1 MEVRYEYFTT
11 LQYAMTILTKSTVSE
26 DILKVFQD
34 QKMVFNRLRLQ
45 PVKERKTR
53 LHKLRSWI
61 KANHE
66 AIRQAM
72 HADFRKPAAEVDTTE
87 ILPVL
92 DEIKQALENLD
103 HWTKPKKVDA
113 PLTMLGTRS
122 SIMYEPKGVCL
133 IISPWNYP
141 FNLSAGPLVSTLAAG
156 NTAIIKPSEL
166 TPHTSALIHKMCKEV
181 FTENEVGVLE
191 GGTQV
196 AQELL
201 KLPFDHIFFTGSP
214 SIGKVVMKAA
224 AENLTSVTLELGG
237 KSPTLVT
244 HSANIREAAQ
254 RIAVTKFI
262 NNGQTC
268 IAPDYI
274 LVHQRVAAQ
283 FIEQLKEQIPVLF
296 GGSDKNIS
304 DSPDYARIVS
314 EKHFARLSD
323 LLRDAE
329 SKGAKV
335 ETGGE
340 MDFSQRF
347 IHPVVLSNVSKQ
359 ARIME
364 EEIFGPILPILTY
377 TSFDEAIEYVNS
389 KPKPLALYIFGNE
402 RAEINRVKN
411 ETSSGSMCINDCAI
425 QFLHPNLPFG
435 GVNTSGIGKSH
446 GYAGFLAFSNEKP
459 ILRQRNGLTAF
470 RFFYPPYTPGVQR
483 MIDWVLKLF

>member
-1 MEVRYEYFTT
+1 
-11 LQYAMTILTKSTVSE
+11 MTIIDKNVVS
-26 DILKVFQD
+26 DSVLKVFQD
-34 QKMVFNRLRLQ
+34 KEIAFKKLKLQ
-45 PVKERKTR
+45 SVRERKAR
-53 LHKLRSWI
+53 LGKLRSWI
-61 KANHE
+61 KANRE

-72 HADFRKPAAEVDTTE
+72 HADFKKPAAEVDTTE

-103 HWTKPKKVDA
+103 QWTKPKKVDA

-122 SIMYEPKGVCL
+122 SILYEPKGVCL

-141 FNLSAGPLVSTLAAG
+141 FNLSAGPLVSALAAG
-156 NTAIIKPSEL
+156 NTIILKPSEM
-166 TPHTSALIHKMCKEV
+166 TPHTSALIKKMSQEV
-181 FTENEVGVLE
+181 FTDNEVTVME
-191 GGTQV
+191 GGTSV
-196 AQELL
+196 SQELL

-237 KSPTLVT
+237 KSPTIVT
-244 HSANIREAAQ
+244 QSANAREAAQ

-274 LVHQRVAAQ
+274 LAHQQVAGDL
-283 FIEQLKEQIPVLF
+283 IKHLKEKIPALF
-296 GGSDKNIS
+296 GGLDKNIAS
-304 DSPDYARIVS
+304 SPDYARIVN

-323 LLRDAE
+323 LLREAE

-340 MDFSQRF
+340 MDFSKRF
-347 IHPVVLSNVSKQ
+347 IHPVVLSNVSRQ
-359 ARIME
+359 SRVMQ

-377 TSFDEAIEYVNS
+377 SSLDEAIEYVNS
-389 KPKPLALYIFGNE
+389 KPKPLALYIFGTN
-402 RAEINRVKN
+402 RSEIERVKK
-411 ETSSGSMCINDCAI
+411 ETSSGSVCINDCAI

-459 ILRQRNGLTAF
+459 VLRQRSGLTAF
-470 RFFYPPYTPGVQR
+470 RFFYPPYTRGVQR

>member
-1 MEVRYEYFTT
+1 
-11 LQYAMTILTKSTVSE
+11 MTVLSKNAVSD

-34 QKMVFNRLRLQ
+34 KKTAFGKLRLQ
-45 PVKERKTR
+45 SIHERKVR
-53 LHKLRSWI
+53 LNKLRSWI
-61 KANHE
+61 KANRE
-66 AIRQAM
+66 SIREAM
-72 HADFRKPAAEVDTTE
+72 HADFRKPGAEVDTTE

-103 HWTKPKKVDA
+103 QWTKPKKVDA

-141 FNLSAGPLVSTLAAG
+141 FNLSAGPLVSALAAG
-156 NTAIIKPSEL
+156 NTVIIKPSEM
-166 TPHTSALIHKMCKEV
+166 TPHTSALINRMSKEV
-181 FTENEVGVLE
+181 FVNNEVTVIE
-191 GGTQV
+191 GGTQ
-196 AQELL
+196 ASQELL
-201 KLPFDHIFFTGSP
+201 ILPFDHIFFTGSP

-237 KSPTLVT
+237 KSPTLVMQ
-244 HSANIREAAQ
+244 SANAKQAAQ

-274 LVHQRVAAQ
+274 LAHEQVAADL
-283 FIEQLKEQIPVLF
+283 IKNLKEQIPALF
-296 GGSDKNIS
+296 GGMNKNIS
-304 DSPDYARIVS
+304 DSPDYARIVN

-323 LLRDAE
+323 LLREAE

-335 ETGGE
+335 ETGGA

-347 IHPVVLSNVSKQ
+347 IHPVVLSNVSRQ
-359 ARIME
+359 SRIME
-364 EEIFGPILPILTY
+364 EEIFGPILPIITY
-377 TSFDEAIEYVNS
+377 NSLDEAIEYVNS
-389 KPKPLALYIFGNE
+389 KPKPLALYIFGT
-402 RAEINRVKN
+402 NRSAISRIKN
-411 ETSSGSMCINDCAI
+411 ETSSGSVCINDCAI

-435 GVNTSGIGKSH
+435 GVNTSGIGKAH
-446 GYAGFLAFSNEKP
+446 GHYGFLAFSNEKP
-459 ILRQRNGLTAF
+459 VVRQRTGITAF
-470 RFFYPPYTPGVQR
+470 NLFYPPYTKGVQR

>member
-1 MEVRYEYFTT
+1 MEKK
-11 LQYAMTILTKSTVSE
+11 AVSD
-26 DILKVFQD
+26 DILKTFQD
-34 QKMVFNRLRLQ
+34 SKAAFQATRLQ
-45 PVKERKTR
+45 TIRERKSR
-53 LHKLRSWI
+53 LTALRSWV
-61 KANHE
+61 KANRE
-66 AIRQAM
+66 SIRQAM

-87 ILPVL
+87 VLPVL

-122 SIMYEPKGVCL
+122 VIMYEPKGVCL

-141 FNLSAGPLVSTLAAG
+141 FNLSAGPLVSALAAG
-156 NTAIIKPSEL
+156 NTVIIKPSEM
-166 TPHTSALIHKMCKEV
+166 TPITSALIKKMCAEV
-181 FTENEVGVLE
+181 FSNNIVTVIE
-191 GGTQV
+191 GAQNIS
-196 AQELL
+196 QELL

-214 SIGKVVMKAA
+214 SVGKVVMKAA

-244 HSANIREAAQ
+244 QSANAKETAQ

-274 LVHQRVAAQ
+274 LAHQSITADL
-283 FIEQLKEQIPVLF
+283 IKNLKEQIPALF
-296 GGSDKNIS
+296 GGSDKKIS
-304 DSPDYARIVS
+304 TSADYARIVN

-323 LLRDAE
+323 LLREAE

-340 MDFSQRF
+340 LDFSQRF
-347 IHPVVLSNVSKQ
+347 MQPVVLSNVSKQ
-359 ARIME
+359 SRVME
-364 EEIFGPILPILTY
+364 EEIFGPILPIISYSSL
-377 TSFDEAIEYVNS
+377 DEAIGYVNS
-389 KPKPLALYIFGNE
+389 KPKPLALYIFGINNT
-402 RAEINRVKN
+402 EINRIKN
-411 ETSSGSMCINDCAI
+411 ETSSGSVCINDCAI

-446 GYAGFLAFSNEKP
+446 GHYGFLAFSNEKP
-459 ILRQRNGLTAF
+459 VLRQRRGFTAF
-470 RFFYPPYTPGVQR
+470 RLFYPPYTPGVQR
-483 MIDWVLKLF
+483 MINWVLKLF